1 MEFDRETRLRS
12 AVKGLSWRVI
22 ATLTIILIAYLKT
35 GNVNLAIEIGAIEFV
50 IKYLLYYFHERAWQ
64 MVPRGYFRRKFN
76 IKS

>member
-22 ATLTIILIAYLKT
+22 ATFTIILIAYLKT